1 MKKIMK
7 ILIVGVMCVSLAG
20 CGNMTNTSTG
30 SNAENSVVT
39 PSPEPT
45 KKETQKYKVG
55 DVMYFAGDG
64 IKYSV
69 TIKKWG
75 TSMDGSLMDLYS
87 WKVYTYFN
95 YEIEN
100 IGDNEAIINDDSIFS
115 VYADDY
121 AVETKWN
128 EDTKIAEKLAPGRKI
143 TGKIYANFNADNAKN
158 VELQVHDSIVLIKDE
173 NTEGQQEDSEDNEV
187 DSTSTPDTTTDYEE
201 SFSDVDSYEESSSD
215 DDDEYILSYSS
226 DRLLTVSDVELLSKE
241 QCRYARNE
249 IYARHG
255 RKFSDK
261 KLQAYFDSKSWYVGT
276 IEPNDFD
283 ESELSKI
290 EKKNIKYLKQFE
302 NN

>member
-7 ILIVGVMCVSLAG
+7 ILITGVICVSLAG
-20 CGNMTNTSTG
+20 CGDMTNTSTG

-173 NTEGQQEDSEDNEV
+173 NTEGQQEDSENNEV
-187 DSTSTPDTTTDYEE
+187 DSTSTPDTTTDYE
-201 SFSDVDSYEESSSD
+201 DSSSD
-215 DDDEYILSYSS
+215 DDSYEGALSEDEDVHYILQNSS
-226 DRLLTVSDVELLSKE
+226 NRLLTKEDVKNLSKK

-249 IYARHG
+249 IYARYG

-261 KLQAYFDSKSWYVGT
+261 QLQAYFDSPSSVG
-276 IEPNDFD
+276 
-283 ESELSKI
+283 
-290 EKKNIKYLKQFE
+290 
-302 NN
+302 